1 MDSISKYKGSNDR
14 IIISKS
20 DYSKYRKIHNIYE
33 INLRKSKLNDIGLI
47 LIYHFRRRK
56 QLKILQSAEVNK
68 VLFDPQYI
76 GGVIIKKQLAA
87 TFRLT

>member
-1 MDSISKYKGSNDR
+1 MQCETGC
-14 IIISKS
+14 
-20 DYSKYRKIHNIYE
+20 YRCYRCYLKIDTIHE
-33 INLRKSKLNDIGLI
+33 INLRKAKLNDIGLK

-56 QLKILQSAEVNK
+56 QLKILKSAEVNK

-87 TFRLT
+87 TFRLIC